1 MSLELMKSGSII
13 LSPLQRLEIKS
24 VPLNIADAK
33 SLSNGLCV
41 QGRFGMQFSSL
52 VMELQ

>member
-1 MSLELMKSGSII
+1 MSSEMMKIGSII
-13 LSPLQRLEIKS
+13 LSLLERLQIKS
-24 VPLNIADAK
+24 GPLNIADAK
-33 SLSNGLCV
+33 SLPNGLCV